1 MTRPSRISFACILL
15 VLVLTG
21 WLEMGTLLLSVFF
34 SYFVVRKLD
43 FARRGRAKWVA
54 ILIFLLLL
62 AGLAY
67 ATAYF
72 IHETVL
78 ALPSI
83 AERAMPAIIR
93 WANEHRISLPFT
105 DLEGLKE
112 KAFEFARS
120 QATHLGN
127 FADFARGATTE
138 FVYLIIGIVIAIG
151 LFLKPQLEL
160 ENPSEAAPVRDNLY
174 SLCCQEIGLRFATF
188 YASFAMVMEAQII
201 ISAINTVATGIFVAA
216 MGLQHLVVAVGL
228 TFLCGFL
235 PVIGN
240 LLSST
245 LVVALGFIV
254 SPTKGLLALAFLVVV
269 HELEYFLNS
278 KIIGSKIHTPVW
290 LTLIA
295 LLLGE
300 RLMGITGMVLA
311 PVFLHYIRI
320 EASKVSAG

>member
-201 ISAINTVATGIFVAA
+201 ILAINTVATGIFVAA

-228 TFLCGFL
+228 HVSLRVSAGDWES
-235 PVIGN
+235 
-240 LLSST
+240 LSST